1 MLNIKPYILKE
12 GGTTM
17 KKEQEFTGVSIP
29 KGDLQEALNNA
40 IKQAVSQLQGG
51 KNILIDW
58 RLKKVQ
64 GEEGGVVG
72 RSLSVTISAV
82 KRG

>member
-1 MLNIKPYILKE
+1 
-12 GGTTM
+12 M
-17 KKEQEFTGVSIP
+17 KGDQEFTGMSVP
-29 KGDLQEALNNA
+29 GGNLQEALDKA
-40 IKQAVSQLQGG
+40 IQQAVSKLQGG
-51 KNILIDW
+51 KNIPIDW
-58 RLKKVQ
+58 RLEKVQ

>member
-1 MLNIKPYILKE
+1 
-12 GGTTM
+12 M
-17 KKEQEFTGVSIP
+17 KGDQKFKGVSAP
-29 KGDLQEALNNA
+29 KGDLLEALDNA
-40 IKQAVSQLQGG
+40 IKQAVSRLQGG

-58 RLKKVQ
+58 HLEKVQ
-64 GEEGGVVG
+64 GEIGGVVG